1 MMALFVAGFIA
12 VSSFVGILEY
22 NGTIDKVKDKKPKLR
37 DRVIYQNR
45 EKGHYYIK
53 KNYYIVTKKTL
64 ELE

>member
-22 NGTIDKVKDKKPKLR
+22 NGTIDKVKDRKSELR
-37 DRVIYQNR
+37 DRVISTTR
-45 EKGHYYIK
+45 EKHSYYVK
-53 KNYYIVTKKTL
+53 KNYYVVTKKTL